1 MAGFILCRK
10 SRDEDAEHESL
21 HMQRDLVR
29 EYVHKVGDTIIDE
42 VLEDNISGTLFDR
55 PGIKRMYEL
64 ADAKMIDTVYIKD
77 LSRLS
82 LDRFYTLLIVKDM
95 KERNVRIVSVTEGID
110 SFNRSDD
117 LIIGFKG
124 LINDSY
130 VQDIIVKILAA
141 LRHKQEFEGIVINVP
156 MGYLKDRYTKKVEI
170 CEETADIIRRIYK
183 LFLDGHGTETIAK
196 ILNQEGVKTPAYYEL
211 KLKGKSLGDNKPKAT
226 FEYLWTYSIVRR
238 ILTNPFYCGDLVNHQ
253 RERSRITK
261 KQIKV
266 PKEEQFIH
274 KDAVPAIIPREI
286 WDKVQEIIRINSE
299 GKVKSQSNQ
308 TCHRYAS
315 LLKCGDC
322 GSTFTAKRR
331 KTKDKPDRIEYVCNG
346 YHRHTHMVCSS
357 HRINESVL
365 DEQIYKQ
372 LAIMR
377 DGLSKCSRQI
387 ESDIRSWMAQKNNVS
402 KRIKRLQDSINATEL
417 EIEQILMEKIK
428 DRDNAERYERMIE
441 KRNREIEGFKNE
453 IAKIENIDKTIK
465 ERKKAMLENA
475 NLLDKILSEKELS
488 HTNLCLLL
496 EKIIIH
502 EDDYGLRLEIRMKA
516 PFLEKSYTDEIGMIY
531 EDDYE
536 EVSA

>member
-1 MAGFILCRK
+1 MPGFILCRK

-21 HMQRDLVR
+21 NMQRDLVR
-29 EYVHKVGDTIIDE
+29 EYVQRVGDSVVDE
-42 VLEDNISGTLFDR
+42 FLEDNISGTLYDR

-64 ADAKMIDTVYIKD
+64 ADAKMIDTVYVKD

-82 LDRFYTLLIVKDM
+82 RDRFYTLLFVKDM

-117 LIIGFKG
+117 LMIGFKG
-124 LINDSY
+124 IINDSY
-130 VQDIIVKILAA
+130 VQDIVVKILSA
-141 LRHKQEFEGIVINVP
+141 LRHKQEFEGMVINVP
-156 MGYLKDRYTKKVEI
+156 MGYLKDRYTKKVEV
-170 CEETADIIRRIYK
+170 CEETADIIRKIYK
-183 LFLDGHGTETIAK
+183 LFLDGHGTESIAK

-211 KLKGKSLGDNKPKAT
+211 KLKGKRLGENKPKAA

-253 RERSRITK
+253 KERSRITK
-261 KQIKV
+261 KQIMV

-274 KDAVPAIIPREI
+274 RDAVPAIIPREI

-322 GSTFTAKRR
+322 ESTFTAKRR
-331 KTKDKPDRIEYVCNG
+331 KNKDGTERIEYVCNG
-346 YHRHTHMVCSS
+346 YHRHTKMVCSS

-365 DEQIYKQ
+365 DEEIYKQ
-372 LAIMR
+372 LVIMKA
-377 DGLSKCSRQI
+377 GLSKCSSKI
-387 ESDIRSWMAQKNNVS
+387 ESDIRKWMSQKSNVT
-402 KRIKRLQDSINATEL
+402 KKIKRLNDSINATEL

-428 DRDNAERYERMIE
+428 DRDNSERYERMIE
-441 KRNREIEGFKNE
+441 KRNKEIEGFKNE

-475 NLLDKILSEKELS
+475 NILDKILGERKLS
-488 HTNLCLLL
+488 HTNLCLLI
-496 EKIIIH
+496 EKIIIY
-502 EDDYGLRLEIRMKA
+502 EDEYGLRFEIQMKA
-516 PFLEKSYTDEIGMIY
+516 PFLEKSYTDELGMIY
-531 EDDYE
+531 EEDCNKA
-536 EVSA
+536 SA